1 MDGTAY
7 GHPVATDTE
16 PDCMSVRPPTFSDRK
31 AGLQSGAGILEAEI
45 LAEMAAS
52 LGRAGRALEKALVQL
67 SLHEA
72 ACRGDEAEE
81 QRQLLLQIAAD
92 AAWALLIQYE
102 LSGLSSQT
110 QLVKRYGIPPD
121 VLVRVGVR

>member
-1 MDGTAY
+1 
-7 GHPVATDTE
+7 
-16 PDCMSVRPPTFSDRK
+16 MSVRPPTFSDRK

-52 LGRAGRALEKALVQL
+52 LGRAGRTLEKALAQL
-67 SLHEA
+67 SFHEA
-72 ACRGDEAEE
+72 ACKAGEDEDEE
-81 QRQLLLQIAAD
+81 RRQVLLQIAAD

-121 VLVRVGVR
+121 VLARVGVR